1 MQSKHGDKLDK
12 EFVRLKFC
20 RDPTS
25 EKSDPYDFKMTLF
38 DNEDPEEFSLFVLSF
53 NMTLPASETLETAA
67 KVQYLCMLVCGE
79 SLSQFDL
86 LYADV

>member
-38 DNEDPEEFSLFVLSF
+38 ENEDPEEFVLSF
-53 NMTLPASETLETAA
+53 NMTLAASETLETAA
-67 KVQYLCMLVCGE
+67 KAQ
-79 SLSQFDL
+79 
-86 LYADV
+86 